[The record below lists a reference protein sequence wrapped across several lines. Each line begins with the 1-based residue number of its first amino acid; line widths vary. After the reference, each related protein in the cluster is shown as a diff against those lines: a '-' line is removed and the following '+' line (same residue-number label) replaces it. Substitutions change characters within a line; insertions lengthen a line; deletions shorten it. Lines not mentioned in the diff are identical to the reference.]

1 MTLEQWA
8 TRFQRVGDRAQ
19 GEVLRELTET
29 SMLALRMARA
39 NATFRLRRRTGRLA
53 ASVTTNVTATAD
65 GAELRLLSGGG
76 VVRHARL
83 QDKGGTIRPRFARML
98 AIPIAAGLTAA
109 GVPRWASPRDVPG
122 GFWLRR
128 PGRPPIFVRPAGRKI
143 KGGGRARL
151 DLIFVGAASVTVPA
165 SRFATDAMLD
175 ASMGLSG
182 RIRNRFARLME
193 AA

>member
-8 TRFQRVGDRAQ
+8 TRFQRIGDRAQ

-29 SMLALRMARA
+29 STLALRMARA

-76 VVRHARL
+76 VVRYARL
-83 QDKGGTIRPRFARML
+83 QDKGDTIRPRFARML

-143 KGGGRARL
+143 KGIRARL
-151 DLIFVGAASVTVPA
+151 DLLFVGAASVKVPP